1 MIYLRGFLAD
11 ETDNYIASVTNLHV
25 HSAKDIVP
33 YTCLLQTVEQL
44 LRIEKEGLTF

>member
-11 ETDNYIASVTNLHV
+11 ETGNYIAPVTNLHV